1 MRLEENPQL
10 PSNPDSPYAQNLN
23 FTLSR
28 LLRNIA
34 AKVNAIGDGKLVGSD
49 LVAAAVPTTG
59 TYATGDFVRNS
70 APTELGTAG
79 SKYVLD
85 GWINVA
91 GGSPGTFLQRRSLTG
106 N

>member
-10 PSNPDSPYAQNLN
+10 PQSPDTQYAKDLN
-23 FTLSR
+23 YVLSR

-34 AKVNAIGDGKLVGSD
+34 QKLNAVGDGRISGSD

-59 TYATGDFVRNS
+59 DYATGDFVKNS
-70 APTELGTAG
+70 APSELGTAG
-79 SKYVLD
+79 SKYYID
-85 GWINVA
+85 GWKCVA
-91 GGSPGTFLQRRSLTG
+91 GGSPGTFVQSRHLTG

>member
-1 MRLEENPQL
+1 MRLEENPII
-10 PSNPDSPYAQNLN
+10 PARPEDLN

-28 LLRNIA
+28 LFRNIA
-34 AKVNAIGDGKLVGSD
+34 AKVNAIGDGRLAGSD

-70 APTELGTAG
+70 APVELGGAG
-79 SKYVLD
+79 SKYTID
-85 GWINVA
+85 GWVNVA
-91 GGSPGTFLQRRSLTG
+91 GGTPGTFLQRRSLTG